1 MNFRQ
6 KAYDSYDRS
15 NYNLK
20 ITNSY
25 YHFKNIQKIL
35 YRKPEYKPIRN
46 VKSPARLK
54 INTQPFNNYFVIR
67 QNELYK
73 KIINGIRDSKVKP
86 KINDYYK
93 MKEEKLREYRR
104 KNKTL
109 QNRQISL
116 ENINYKKR
124 LRNQKSLLRVREMDK
139 EYKEK
144 HMKMVERARKVK
156 DKRTIVLPPIN
167 TIFNKIISPRRNQYQ
182 YTLNNEYSKSYGSSI
197 SKDAESLH
205 QEKKQPHEPKIKNNE

>member
-6 KAYDSYDRS
+6 RAYDSYDRS

-35 YRKPEYKPIRN
+35 YRKPEYKPMRK
-46 VKSPARLK
+46 VKSHARLQ
-54 INTQPFNNYFVIR
+54 INTRPFNNYFVIR
-67 QNELYK
+67 QNEYYK

-86 KINDYYK
+86 KFNDYYK
-93 MKEEKLREYRR
+93 MKEEKLREYKR

-109 QNRQISL
+109 QSRQISL
-116 ENINYKKR
+116 ENVNFKKR
-124 LRNQKSLLRVREMDK
+124 LRNQKSLLRIREMDK
-139 EYKEK
+139 DYKEN
-144 HMKMVERARKVK
+144 HLKMVERARKIK
-156 DKRTIVLPPIN
+156 DKSRIILPPIN
-167 TIFNKIISPRRNQYQ
+167 TISNRIVSPRRNQYK
-182 YTLNNEYSKSYGSSI
+182 YNRYNEYSNSYGSSI

-205 QEKKQPHEPKIKNNE
+205 QERKQPHEPKIKHIE